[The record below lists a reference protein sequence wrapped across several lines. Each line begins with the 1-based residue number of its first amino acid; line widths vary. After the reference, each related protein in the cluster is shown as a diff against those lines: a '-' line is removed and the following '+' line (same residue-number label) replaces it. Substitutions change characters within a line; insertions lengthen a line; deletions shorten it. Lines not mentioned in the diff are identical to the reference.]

1 MICVDFLHFCK
12 LKYANCALFTF
23 LHSLKCLILLT
34 FNNWHS
40 KCIAL
45 GYEAARQSKGDEMKP
60 NLKDRIRFMDTDGIL
75 RNGTVVTV
83 PGIKDIDGHVLPVID
98 YVVMVRGYVGAW
110 RVEESQI
117 ID

>member
-1 MICVDFLHFCK
+1 MGQRRPITRERRD
-12 LKYANCALFTF
+12 
-23 LHSLKCLILLT
+23 
-34 FNNWHS
+34 
-40 KCIAL
+40 
-45 GYEAARQSKGDEMKP
+45 KGMKMKP
-60 NLKDRIRFMDTDGIL
+60 NLKDRIRFMDTDGII

-83 PGIKDIDGHVLPVID
+83 PGIKNIDGHVLPVID